1 MKAISTFWDGDRLE
15 SFLNGLQVDSNDE
28 IEEIILPSEPYK
40 RKRKEPV
47 DEVKKTDPNFTFK
60 STAKVVGAISS
71 LRASS
76 RKTVSS
82 ITDKLDDE
90 KAKIKA
96 SIMERRKS
104 ADVTSLSKNDFS
116 WDDVDEPE
124 DKTDRLSSSHNLKSL
139 KSEFSNM
146 GNSLR
151 RNASV
156 DNLKSFTKSL
166 RSKKETSETEE
177 GEDKKARLLNRI
189 KSFKGRTSTIEHQD
203 SVKNEADL
211 PIDDTDS
218 IAAPHSETTEQ
229 TTNKPEVEPE
239 RLDIPPKQPE
249 ILDEKFNTISAY
261 KSAIQHLGDSRNDEL
276 GQIFVIFAQQIPK
289 DIKSNL
295 SYYQSM
301 DLLLAYFEKFIRL
314 SLEKPSTK
322 FSIVYITGLSSKDN
336 LPNVSFLRTHLR
348 MRHKH
353 HITKILNCILRPN
366 GQISISRTQHRR
378 CMNSL
383 ANSFWFIYQH
393 L

>member
-1 MKAISTFWDGDRLE
+1 MNFSIAISTFWDGDRLE
-15 SFLNGLQVDSNDE
+15 SFLNGLQAASDDE
-28 IEEIILPSEPYK
+28 SEEIILPSEPYQ

-47 DEVKKTDPNFTFK
+47 EEVKKEDPHFKFK

-104 ADVTSLSKNDFS
+104 ADVTSSTKMDFT

-146 GNSLR
+146 GNSIR

-166 RSKKETSETEE
+166 RSKKDENSNED
-177 GEDKKARLLNRI
+177 GDDKKARLLSRI
-189 KSFKGRTSTIEHQD
+189 KSFKGRSSTIDDSAKSQQDPPLDVTDSVAPSGPPQNSPQDESEIAKEPEESSVTSTPD
-203 SVKNEADL
+203 
-211 PIDDTDS
+211 
-218 IAAPHSETTEQ
+218 
-229 TTNKPEVEPE
+229 EPV
-239 RLDIPPKQPE
+239 KQPE
-249 ILDEKFNTISAY
+249 ILDEKFNTISSY
-261 KSAIQHLGDSRNDEL
+261 KSAIQNLGDSKNEEL
-276 GQIFVIFAQQIPK
+276 GHIFVIFARQLPK
-289 DIKSNL
+289 DIKTNL
-295 SYYQSM
+295 SYYQST
-301 DLLLAYFEKFIRL
+301 DLLVAYFEKFIRL
-314 SLEKPSTK
+314 SLSKPSSK

-336 LPNVSFLRTHLR
+336 LPNVSF
-348 MRHKH
+348 
-353 HITKILNCILRPN
+353 
-366 GQISISRTQHRR
+366 
-378 CMNSL
+378 
-383 ANSFWFIYQH
+383 FIR
-393 L
+393 